1 MTATARPL
9 AKTQKPRVVAKR
21 VVAGPAPT
29 TNNTAAAKPP
39 AAAVPLPVPTRLAD
53 IPACVDIG
61 KLVSVLEALHVL
73 RPVLGSKEHA
83 HVTRECQLPV
93 TTPLVTSLLDGVSA
107 GNGPRGRL
115 GGGLKGLMSRLV
127 TAVQRDWN
135 SGDDTDEDDD
145 EAAGLLDAPA
155 AWARV
160 ETCLTELLTSAEDGS
175 NKDDGSDDGS
185 ASEQANAPAPRRVT
199 RQQAA
204 PPTDSAGDDVAA
216 ALVAAS
222 RGGPGW
228 VAACGPEL
236 KVECLHWLCCEA
248 LESNAFRQALYDVEA
263 EAKEAAKE
271 AAKVKAELKAAQGAA
286 REAAR
291 HLKELSSAENTA
303 HGSDAQ
309 RRAAIAQ
316 AKKAAG
322 AAASK
327 AEHLQAA
334 MKKADTDEVEESA
347 AAAAALM
354 RVTSLGN
361 DASGRQYWRLRCL
374 EKAGLL
380 GVSWS
385 ADGAVEEWGTYD
397 AAQATRAANALRPAR
412 LGTALAAWVK
422 ERQEGDKSGK
432 TL

>member
-1 MTATARPL
+1 VNITARPP
-9 AKTQKPRVVAKR
+9 AKAPKPR
-21 VVAGPAPT
+21 T
-29 TNNTAAAKPP
+29 EN
-39 AAAVPLPVPTRLAD
+39 PLPVPTRIAG
-53 IPACVDIG
+53 IPVCVDIG
-61 KLVSVLEALHVL
+61 KLVSALEALHVL
-73 RPVLGSKEHA
+73 RPLLGAKEHG

-93 TTPLVTSLLDGVSA
+93 STPLVISLLDDVSA
-107 GNGPRGRL
+107 GSGPKGRL
-115 GGGLKGLMSRLV
+115 GGRLKGLISRLV
-127 TAVQRDWN
+127 IAVHRDWN
-135 SGDDTDEDDD
+135 GGDSDSEDED

-160 ETCLTELLTSAEDGS
+160 ENSLTELLTMTSAEDGDA
-175 NKDDGSDDGS
+175 DDDVADEGDGS
-185 ASEQANAPAPRRVT
+185 ASEQPPGPAPRRVT

-204 PPTDSAGDDVAA
+204 PPPSDGAGDDTAA
-216 ALVAAS
+216 ALVAAA

-228 VAACGPEL
+228 LSALGPEL

-248 LESNAFRQALYDVEA
+248 LESNVFRQALHDVEVDA
-263 EAKEAAKE
+263 RGAVKEAAK
-271 AAKVKAELKAAQGAA
+271 AKAELRAAQTAA

-291 HLKELSSAENTA
+291 HLKELSSADNA
-303 HGSDAQ
+303 APGSDVQ

-334 MKKADTDEVEESA
+334 MKEDLNDGVEESA

-354 RVTSLGN
+354 RVTSLGS
-361 DASGRQYWRLRCL
+361 DTSGRQYWRLRCL

-385 ADGAVEEWGTYD
+385 DGAVEEWGTYD
-397 AAQATRAANALRPAR
+397 ASQASRAAHALRPAR
-412 LGTALAAWVK
+412 LSTELLEWAK
-422 ERQEGDKSGK
+422 EQGCKKGGR
-432 TL
+432 T